1 MITTDRLLAI
11 LDDWAL
17 WMHTST
23 HKLSYPSKSLGMVSG
38 GESTTDAFQD
48 MCSAQDMTNV
58 RTLDVI
64 IHSLPKEQQEAI
76 YARYLDAKKPL
87 AYPYKLEI
95 ALDNMLTISSK
106 RINA

>member
-11 LDDWAL
+11 LDDWSL
-17 WMHTST
+17 WMHTSN

-38 GESTTDAFQD
+38 GESTTDAFED

-58 RTLDVI
+58 RTLDAI
-64 IHSLPKEQQEAI
+64 IHSLPKEQQDAL
-76 YARYLDAKKPL
+76 YCRYLKARKPL
-87 AYPYKLEI
+87 AYEYKLEM
-95 ALDNMLTISSK
+95 AMDNLLTIAGK

>member
-11 LDDWAL
+11 LDDWSL

-38 GESTTDAFQD
+38 GESTTDAFED

-58 RTLDVI
+58 RPLDAI
-64 IHSLPKEQQEAI
+64 IHSLPKEQQDAL
-76 YARYLDAKKPL
+76 YCRYLKA
-87 AYPYKLEI
+87 
-95 ALDNMLTISSK
+95 
-106 RINA
+106 R